1 MIIFCRGAPQGG
13 LSCPF
18 GAIHLLYLTE
28 NTTQAASVRLVRC
41 KRTRRAR
48 SRLQSFCQKRALPF
62 FDSLKYIQY
71 SLFLRFPNFELG
83 QKSCLRLLAE
93 LRGAALYFSAAFTKD
108 FSQNAFYPRRG
119 VSVGG
124 EKLYRTIRQKSSFS
138 LCSMPQRGIC
148 DTQKGRRS
156 IKLPRPISRKQSRLH
171 RVRERR
177 RSNLL
182 SRSPGLRFPGHV
194 PAFSEDSPNDRLS
207 SHT

>member
-1 MIIFCRGAPQGG
+1 MCKEEPFELWQHRTIASASLRRLFAP
-13 LSCPF
+13 L
-18 GAIHLLYLTE
+18 
-28 NTTQAASVRLVRC
+28 
-41 KRTRRAR
+41 
-48 SRLQSFCQKRALPF
+48 LPF
-62 FDSLKYIQY
+62 EKPEIHTG
-71 SLFLRFPNFELG
+71 FLRFPNFELG

-108 FSQNAFYPRRG
+108 FFQNAFYPRRG

-124 EKLYRTIRQKSSFS
+124 EKLYRTIRQKSSFL
-138 LCSMPQRGIC
+138 LCSMPQRGTC
-148 DTQKGRRS
+148 DTQKGRS
-156 IKLPRPISRKQSRLH
+156 STELPRPILRKQNRLL

-194 PAFSEDSPNDRLS
+194 PAFSEDPPNDRLS